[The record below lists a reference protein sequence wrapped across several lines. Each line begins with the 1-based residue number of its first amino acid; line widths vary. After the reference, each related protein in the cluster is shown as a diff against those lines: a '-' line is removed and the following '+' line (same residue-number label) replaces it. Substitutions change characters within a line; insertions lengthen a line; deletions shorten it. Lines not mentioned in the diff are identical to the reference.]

1 MTTECKEFLRQVC
14 NVVEK
19 DDEGVIELSEW
30 VERFARNEEQG
41 DLVTDVELARGW
53 EVDTAIVV
61 AGKHNTC
68 WINAV
73 MRAVSHVVLVS
84 IGTAVWRQHEI

>member
-1 MTTECKEFLRQVC
+1 MRSEGWQPSFL
-14 NVVEK
+14 K
-19 DDEGVIELSEW
+19 TS
-30 VERFARNEEQG
+30 
-41 DLVTDVELARGW
+41 LVTDVELARGW

-73 MRAVSHVVLVS
+73 MRAVSHVVLVR